1 MILNNANNIMLGN
14 DEVSKVYC
22 GDVVVWERNPSP
34 DIPQEILGIVENICN
49 YYDLDIDNCYFLGT
63 QYYQYDA
70 TQYNVAVTVKPTL
83 PDTRLRCSQFG
94 TSNGWQGQFLST
106 VNYCYHSYNGYSQGQ
121 SSISMLSTLN
131 GSNDWVQPFPFYG
144 NVSDSE
150 IENCFSIIGDQY
162 YSPTFEQAILY
173 NPEVI

>member
-1 MILNNANNIMLGN
+1 MILNNANNIMLAN

-22 GDVVVWERNPSP
+22 GDVVVWERNPFP
-34 DIPQEILGIVENICN
+34 DIPQEILDIVENICN
-49 YYDLDIDNCYFLGT
+49 HYDLDADNCYFLGT
-63 QYYQYDA
+63 QYYQYNA

-83 PDTRLRCSQFG
+83 PDARLRCSQFG
-94 TSNGWQGQFLST
+94 TSDGWQGQFLSAY
-106 VNYCYHSYNGYSQGQ
+106 NYCYNSYSGYSQGQ

-144 NVSDSE
+144 NVSNSE
-150 IENCFSIIGDQY
+150 IENHFLIDGDQY
-162 YSPTFEQAILY
+162 YSPTFEQAVLY